1 MKLAIKL
8 PLASL
13 TSLRGIPD
21 DLGEGV
27 PGSIYI
33 NGILYNLRTRQ
44 DGTPLMRSTGEYLY
58 RKA

>member
-21 DLGEGV
+21 DLDEGV
-27 PGSIYI
+27 RPKAGDAIVITRNGSKFTVDIQT
-33 NGILYNLRTRQ
+33 L
-44 DGTPLMRSTGEYLY
+44 
-58 RKA
+58 KAA

>member
-1 MKLAIKL
+1 MKYLKL
-8 PLASL
+8 KAEPYPLAVL
-13 TSLRGIPD
+13 K
-21 DLGEGV
+21 GV